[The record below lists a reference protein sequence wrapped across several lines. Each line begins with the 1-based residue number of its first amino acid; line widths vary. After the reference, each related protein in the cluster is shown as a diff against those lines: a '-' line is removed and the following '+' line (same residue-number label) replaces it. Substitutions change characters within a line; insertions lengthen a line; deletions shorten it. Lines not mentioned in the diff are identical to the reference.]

1 MSLGL
6 WPRGEES
13 RLRDPSASPQDD
25 TSCQIALPHKK
36 RVGLA
41 MTVLFSLFSLNPPVS
56 AAEPVRVTIT
66 VLTASNEGS
75 DFNLDND
82 EYRDQLIKLF
92 SYSSYE
98 QSERFLVDLE
108 KGVRQ
113 KMALA
118 EGYELML
125 TLQGAENGRVLV
137 QALIRK
143 DGQQYVDT
151 VLSILRPGV
160 VFLGG
165 PPAGSGSL
173 IIVLETGL

>member
-1 MSLGL
+1 M
-6 WPRGEES
+6 
-13 RLRDPSASPQDD
+13 
-25 TSCQIALPHKK
+25 KK
-36 RVGLA
+36 TLI
-41 MTVLFSLFSLNPPVS
+41 FCSLFLLLLP
-56 AAEPVRVTIT
+56 AARAVDPVRVHVT

-92 SYSSYE
+92 SYHSYN
-98 QSERFLVDLE
+98 QSNKFFVDLE

-113 KMALA
+113 KTQLPD
-118 EGYELML
+118 GYELML
-125 TLQGAENGRVLV
+125 TLQGEENGRVLV

-143 DGQQYVDT
+143 GGQQYVDT
-151 VLSILRPGV
+151 VLSILKPGV

-165 PPAGSGSL
+165 PPAGQGSL

>member
-1 MSLGL
+1 MGI
-6 WPRGEES
+6 RHQMKNE
-13 RLRDPSASPQDD
+13 
-25 TSCQIALPHKK
+25 IK
-36 RVGLA
+36 RILV
-41 MTVLFSLFSLNPPVS
+41 FCSLFLLSIPTVRS
-56 AAEPVRVTIT
+56 ADPVRVHVT

-82 EYRDQLIKLF
+82 EYRDRLIQLF
-92 SYSSYE
+92 SYSSYN
-98 QSERFLVDLE
+98 QSGRFFVDLE

-113 KMALA
+113 KTKLP
-118 EGYELML
+118 EDYELML
-125 TLQGAENGRVLV
+125 TLQGEENGRVLV

-143 DGQQYVDT
+143 GGQQYADT